1 MANLIVGF
9 PSFLAQQLLAVLR
22 QEFPSRPNHLLVL
35 PEHIDEARKI
45 LGRPQGVSIHRG
57 SASSVDLGLSAG
69 SIERLLPSVKHIFYF
84 GLGQGQGSGGRR
96 SHRRRMEATRQLLRF
111 ASECHEP
118 PRLMIL
124 SSLFVL
130 GQGSGVVNAEAA
142 AVQPDLRN
150 GLESSLLAQERLVI
164 SSGLSWT
171 LLRPGLVIGDSRTGH
186 IDRLG
191 GIYRLGIL
199 ASQMPK
205 GLPLPLPSRRAR
217 VHAVAADTLAVAA
230 ARLASS
236 VRAHQ
241 RFVVIDHPQPLPSRT
256 LVQAIA
262 ERNGLK
268 ARGLAAGF
276 DLARP
281 FTTLFAGRSQA
292 ARDFAYLNDTLT
304 YRADTSDQL
313 LRDLDIEMPPPA
325 ELMRLAIKFT
335 ADRIRTQ

>member
-1 MANLIVGF
+1 
-9 PSFLAQQLLAVLR
+9 
-22 QEFPSRPNHLLVL
+22 
-35 PEHIDEARKI
+35 
-45 LGRPQGVSIHRG
+45 
-57 SASSVDLGLSAG
+57 
-69 SIERLLPSVKHIFYF
+69 
-84 GLGQGQGSGGRR
+84 
-96 SHRRRMEATRQLLRF
+96 
-111 ASECHEP
+111 
-118 PRLMIL
+118 
-124 SSLFVL
+124 
-130 GQGSGVVNAEAA
+130 
-142 AVQPDLRN
+142 
-150 GLESSLLAQERLVI
+150 
-164 SSGLSWT
+164 
-171 LLRPGLVIGDSRTGH
+171 
-186 IDRLG
+186 
-191 GIYRLGIL
+191 
-199 ASQMPK
+199 
-205 GLPLPLPSRRAR
+205 

-304 YRADTSDQL
+304 YQADTSDQL